1 MSDTITVKVKGHDE
15 LVKELR
21 KASKEIQDE
30 ARNILNSQAKV
41 VRDHIKTR
49 CPVNDGTLKK
59 SIKAKLARKALLA
72 SVQMGGGKA
81 YYAPFVEFGTRHM
94 SARAFFYP
102 TARLHEDETHE
113 KLTDMMT
120 AKLGG
125 ERNGL

>member
-1 MSDTITVKVKGHDE
+1 MITVKVKGHDE

-21 KASKEIQDE
+21 KASKEIQGE
-30 ARNILNSQAKV
+30 ARNILSSQAKV
-41 VRDHIKTR
+41 IRDHIKSR
-49 CPVNDGTLKK
+49 CPVDDGTLKK

-81 YYAPFVEFGTRHM
+81 HYAPYVEFGTKNM
-94 SARAFFYP
+94 SARAFFYT

>member
-1 MSDTITVKVKGHDE
+1 MITVKVKGHDE

-41 VRDHIKTR
+41 VRDHIKSR
-49 CPVNDGTLKK
+49 CPVDSGMLKK
-59 SIKAKLARKALLA
+59 SIKAKLARKTLLA

-81 YYAPFVEFGTRHM
+81 YYAPFVEFGTKNM